1 MQKPD
6 RIEIIAVFH
15 DEVNKYDV
23 HEVLR
28 TFKWDDSD
36 YKYWFDD
43 LEGFFTYERDKEKDM
58 FKYLP
63 WGAGQYRLKEIGVKA
78 YFDDRFEEMMKAGF
92 TGASIGVKFVWEDL
106 NDGLHKD

>member
-15 DEVNKYDV
+15 DEVNKYSER
-23 HEVLR
+23 EVLR
-28 TFKWDDSD
+28 TFEPDDSE

-58 FKYLP
+58 FTYLP
-63 WGAGQYRLKEIGVKA
+63 WEAGQYRLKEMCVKD
-78 YFDDRFEEMMKAGF
+78 YFDERFEEMHNEGF
-92 TGASIGVKFVWEDL
+92 TRASIGVKFMWEYL
-106 NDGLHKD
+106 K

>member
-23 HEVLR
+23 REVLR
-28 TFKWDDSD
+28 TFKSDDSD

-43 LEGFFTYERDKEKDM
+43 LEGFFEYERDKEMDM
-58 FKYLP
+58 FTYLP
-63 WGAGQYRLKEIGVKA
+63 WGAGQYRLKEMGVKD

-92 TGASIGVKFVWEDL
+92 TGASIGVKFVWEEL
-106 NDGLHKD
+106 NNGLYKD